1 MIFLQFENSGYNIW
15 SVLCCLS
22 FHQLCLDLRPV
33 GITGHLSILIVS
45 LDLVRHSEM
54 CNCPSVIKSN
64 DVHGQTYY
72 TAKPRPS
79 ATPLTA
85 PHSCSRT
92 DRLHLPIL
100 RQDLL
105 PHPLLLLPPVHGRT
119 DYTCPYYTKT
129 FCHTPYCSSLL
140 FTDGQITLA
149 QSINH
154 RDHSAK
160 IMFQTNWHEG
170 RGTREGALS
179 LVY

>member
-1 MIFLQFENSGYNIW
+1 MSILDQIIQHCITLKDLIRKGEELEVSNYLKHLHSTVLNLESWLVTLLLLGTGY
-15 SVLCCLS
+15 
-22 FHQLCLDLRPV
+22 
-33 GITGHLSILIVS
+33 LSILIVS

-119 DYTCPYYTKT
+119 DYTCRYYTKT
-129 FCHTPYCSSLL
+129 FCCTSYCSSLL
-140 FTDGQITLA
+140 ITDRKITLA
-149 QSINH
+149 H
-154 RDHSAK
+154 RFIVKVD
-160 IMFQTNWHEG
+160 MP
-170 RGTREGALS
+170 L
-179 LVY
+179 